1 MLLEQIT
8 TDYEDDDDQQQEQ
21 PAPKGMVRTEMGRLV
36 KKADQDAWEKKSAAA
51 MQAQLKSRGAAL
63 KGMKLTPKRTMEVAD
78 SLDFEA
84 RKKVYSKINKTTKIN
99 DLGDIRKENK
109 SREEYDTKAAKE
121 FKKNPDM
128 INSKKYRGL
137 ALKAMNKNK

>member
-8 TDYEDDDDQQQEQ
+8 TDYEDDDNQQ

-36 KKADQDAWEKKSAAA
+36 KKTDQDAWMKKDMAA

-99 DLGDIRKENK
+99 DSGDIRKENK
-109 SREEYDTKAAKE
+109 SREEYETKAAKE

>member
-1 MLLEQIT
+1 MA
-8 TDYEDDDDQQQEQ
+8 QQD
-21 PAPKGMVRTEMGRLV
+21 
-36 KKADQDAWEKKSAAA
+36 KKAK
-51 MQAQLKSRGAAL
+51 LKS
-63 KGMKLTPKRTMEVAD
+63 MKLTPERTMEVAD

-99 DLGDIRKENK
+99 DSGDIRKENK